1 MIDLHYPVVE
11 DALTRFIR
19 DFVEK
24 NGFSRGILGVSG
36 GLDSAV
42 TLALTARAL
51 GAENTFALLMPY
63 RLSSPESLAHGQLI
77 CEKLGISPKVVEI
90 TAMVDGYLAENPTE
104 NATQVGN
111 LCARARMMAL
121 FDYSERT
128 RSLVMG
134 TSNKSELLIGYSTL
148 YGDSAAA
155 CLPLGDLYKTQVFGL
170 ARHLGIPEEIIQ
182 KPPSAD
188 LWADQT
194 DEGEIG
200 ISYAELDEIL
210 FRRVDESRRVRE
222 LMDLGYSEKKV
233 RGIEKM
239 MARSQYKRVMPPV
252 AKLQNRTVGID
263 FRYLRDWKR

>member
-1 MIDLHYPVVE
+1 MLDLHYPTVE
-11 DALTRFIR
+11 KALTLFIR
-19 DFVEK
+19 DFIEK

-51 GAENTFALLMPY
+51 GNENTFALLMPY
-63 RLSSPESLAHGQLI
+63 RLSSPESLAHGRLI
-77 CEKLGISPKVVEI
+77 CDALGIKPEVVEI
-90 TAMVDGYLAENPTE
+90 TKMVDGYLADHPTE
-104 NATQVGN
+104 SATQVGN

-121 FDYSERT
+121 FDYSER
-128 RSLVMG
+128 RKSLVVG

-155 CLPLGDLYKTQVFGL
+155 CLPLGDLYKTQVFEL
-170 ARHLGIPEEIIQ
+170 ASHLGIPEEIIR
-182 KPPSAD
+182 KSPSAD

-210 FRRVDESRRVRE
+210 FRRVDESRRIRE
-222 LMDLGYSEKKV
+222 LVDLGYAEEKV
-233 RGIEKM
+233 LRIEKM
-239 MARSQYKRVMPPV
+239 IVQSQYKRVMPPV
-252 AKLQNRTVGID
+252 AKLQSRTVGID